1 MRKKDSCGLKSENK
15 IKRFGC
21 YWPADEED
29 FKWEPPTEAEMKVIQ
44 ARRERQDKISKLMGD
59 YLLKG
64 YKMLGEAC
72 EVCGVSEAGRCAV
85 FVRLGELASWYVI
98 MIFY

>member
-1 MRKKDSCGLKSENK
+1 
-15 IKRFGC
+15 
-21 YWPADEED
+21 
-29 FKWEPPTEAEMKVIQ
+29 MKVIQ

-72 EVCGVSEAGRCAV
+72 EVCGVSEAGRCV
-85 FVRLGELASWYVI
+85 CQVG
-98 MIFY
+98 

>member
-1 MRKKDSCGLKSENK
+1 
-15 IKRFGC
+15 
-21 YWPADEED
+21 
-29 FKWEPPTEAEMKVIQ
+29 MKVIQ

-85 FVRLGELASWYVI
+85 FVRLGELASDMLSRYFI
-98 MIFY
+98 KYAIIIFLSIEKYQRADDCSSQPAANKMQTA